1 MNDYHLAIAT
11 ALPTEY
17 DSNWKKSS
25 SPNPN
30 LPGPSP
36 CSPPRQGR
44 RCMAAWGGCGAGL
57 GRGSSSGPTGPS
69 APLPTQRQG
78 SSKKTCPSSS
88 TSPDRPRQVGK
99 EQVME
104 GEASRLTCSQVSTM
118 CFPPPPGGRTPD
130 RGTQPGDVLG
140 YSAPLLSDATA
151 RAVPCPPQRGP
162 AGGCG
167 ALRAGGTAG
176 GRGSAEMRRVPAAPG
191 TGGRVAASSLAANW

>member
-118 CFPPPPGGRTPD
+118 CFPPPPGGTDPRP
-130 RGTQPGDVLG
+130 RH
-140 YSAPLLSDATA
+140 
-151 RAVPCPPQRGP
+151 P
-162 AGGCG
+162 AGGCFGLLCPSPLRRDGEGCPLPAPAG
-167 ALRAGGTAG
+167 ACGGLRGAPGGG
-176 GRGSAEMRRVPAAPG
+176 HGRG
-191 TGGRVAASSLAANW
+191 